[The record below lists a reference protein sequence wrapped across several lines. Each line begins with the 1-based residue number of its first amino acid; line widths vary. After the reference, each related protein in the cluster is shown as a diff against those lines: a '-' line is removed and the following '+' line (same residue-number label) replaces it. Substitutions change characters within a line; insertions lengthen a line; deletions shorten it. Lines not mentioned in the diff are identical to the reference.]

1 MDQDVSREVD
11 LHLVKRIV
19 EVRSGAANEL
29 LESGWILHD
38 IYFSTDGD
46 YRSNYIMVAMEDPTC
61 PHCSAPVKISV
72 VENGERVRFICTK
85 ECAFSLV
92 DEPVAVS

>member
-19 EVRSGAANEL
+19 EVRSGAANDL
-29 LESGWILHD
+29 LEAGWILHD

-46 YRSNYIMVAMEDPTC
+46 YRSNYIMVAMEDPIC

-72 VENGERVRFICTK
+72 VENGDRVRFICTK
-85 ECAFSLV
+85 ECGFSLA
-92 DEPVAVS
+92 EKHPVIS